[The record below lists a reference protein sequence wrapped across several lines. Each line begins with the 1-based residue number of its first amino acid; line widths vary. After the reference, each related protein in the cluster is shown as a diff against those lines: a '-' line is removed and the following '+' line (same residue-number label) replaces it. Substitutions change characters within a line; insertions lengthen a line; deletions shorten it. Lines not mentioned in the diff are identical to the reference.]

1 MANATAMSRVLD
13 IVEEAARR
21 DRVIL
26 VSSAISGCTDKLI
39 AIGKSEDPEQ
49 MLDALQQQ
57 HLDIIQRLF
66 TGEERREARGEC
78 RDIFS
83 EIRRLPRC
91 IESFGEVLSTKI
103 LARKLS
109 SEGFLARWID
119 SREIIRTRD
128 GAVDTAT
135 SYANIKKVIDEIPN
149 TRIFVAPGFIASDEQ
164 GRVCTLGRGGSDY
177 SAALY
182 AAASEASDVQI
193 WTDVPGIMTTN
204 PKTVPAA
211 RSISNISYK
220 AAFDMARYGAKV
232 LYAPTVVPAREK
244 GIPINIRNTFDPAHP
259 GTVISSVASDVA
271 DWKGVANQDF
281 GETSVLCLVGEG
293 NINPESAA
301 RRIRTALRDA
311 GLTALSEVRDEEGQ
325 NFFVDVRKNVVKQAI
340 SAIHREFFEE
350 RVLSTLNVYIA
361 GKGKISRM
369 LKDMISSKSGRFP
382 AASKQIRIAGTSD
395 DCSVVDEI
403 LANPV
408 RRSIFVDCTGD
419 AEIYRQYVPLLNAGI
434 NIVSSNRR
442 ALSVPYVEYSA
453 MKQAALRN
461 GCFLRYHTTIGS
473 ALPVLEY
480 ISGEANCNDELESIQ
495 AVVSCALNHI
505 ITGYDGANTE
515 SFATLLRHAQ
525 DAGLTELDPRMDL
538 AGKDALRKLLI
549 LAREANIPL
558 EAEDVAVTPMLPEE
572 FFSCSLDEFYSKLEA
587 SEPAFIRREAE
598 LDEIDKRQRFVAS
611 VRRDPSAP
619 HGWRAEIKM
628 QLFGVDSQFYWISGT
643 QNVVEIRSR
652 YSDPLIIK
660 GAGEGARQAAAGVL
674 NDILL

>member
-1 MANATAMSRVLD
+1 VANATAMSRVLD
-13 IVEEAARR
+13 IVEDAARK

-39 AIGKSEDPEQ
+39 AIGKSEDPEK
-49 MLDALQQQ
+49 MLDELQQK
-57 HLDIIQRLF
+57 HMDIIQRLF

-78 RDIFS
+78 RDTFS

-103 LARKLS
+103 IARKLS

-119 SREIIRTRD
+119 SRDIIRTKD
-128 GAVDTAT
+128 GKVDTDFT
-135 SYANIKKVIDEIPN
+135 YANIKKVIDEVPN

-182 AAASEASDVQI
+182 AAGSDAVDLQI

-204 PKTVPAA
+204 PKTVPSAHTVS
-211 RSISNISYK
+211 SISYR

-232 LYAPTVVPAREK
+232 LYAPTVVPARDK
-244 GIPINIRNTFDPAHP
+244 NIPINIRNTFDPAHP
-259 GTVISSVASDVA
+259 GTVISSFESEVTE
-271 DWKGVANQDF
+271 WKGIANQDF
-281 GETSVLCLVGEG
+281 GEVSVICLVGEG
-293 NINPESAA
+293 AINGNSVE
-301 RRIRTALRDA
+301 RRINLALRDA
-311 GLTALSEVRDEEGQ
+311 GLNPTSEVRNEDGV
-325 NFFVDVRKNVVKQAI
+325 NFFVDVRKSVVKQAV
-340 SAIHREFFEE
+340 SVLHHEFFEE
-350 RVLSTLNVYIA
+350 RALRSLSVYIA
-361 GKGKISRM
+361 GRGGTASM
-369 LKDMISSKSGRFP
+369 VVDMIRGNSGKFTR
-382 AASKQIRIAGTSD
+382 AGKQINIEEISESPDFVERILS
-395 DCSVVDEI
+395 
-403 LANPV
+403 NPI
-408 RRSIFVDCTGD
+408 RRSVFVDCTNDPGM
-419 AEIYRQYVPLLNAGI
+419 YRNYVPLLNAGI

-442 ALSVPYVEYSA
+442 SMSVPYVDYTA
-453 MKQAALRN
+453 MKQAAMRN

-480 ISGEANCNDELESIQ
+480 ISSEANCNDELVSIE

-549 LAREANIPL
+549 LAREAGIPL
-558 EAEDVAVTPMLPEE
+558 EAEDVAITPMLPEE
-572 FFSCSLDEFYSKLEA
+572 FFTCSLDEFYSKLEA
-587 SEPAFIRREAE
+587 SEPAFIRHEAE

-619 HGWRAEIKM
+619 HGWKAEIKM
-628 QLFGVDSQFYWISGT
+628 QLFGIESQFYWISGT
-643 QNVVEIRSR
+643 ENVIEIKSR
-652 YSDPLIIK
+652 YSAPLVIK
-660 GAGEGARQAAAGVL
+660 GAGEGARQAASGVL
-674 NDILL
+674 NDILA